1 MGTDDDDTVGVA
13 VGVAVAVVVGVA
25 VAVAV
30 GVGVAVAVA
39 VGVVVAV
46 VVAVAVGVAAA
57 VAVAVAVAVAAA
69 GEECEPMKRS
79 SRELLKSWWYQCSL
93 THDGPPRCGPRKE
106 AALRR
111 LRRRRV
117 RIWDR
122 ARHAF
127 ETDDMPTFLRLNNRL
142 ERHL

>member
-1 MGTDDDDTVGVA
+1 MAVVVV

-30 GVGVAVAVA
+30 GVGVAVA
-39 VGVVVAV
+39 VAV

>member
-1 MGTDDDDTVGVA
+1 VVVVEVAVAVAVGVA
-13 VGVAVAVVVGVA
+13 VGVVVAGVVTVAVAGVVVVVVVVEVAVAVAGRVVVVVTVGVA

-30 GVGVAVAVA
+30 
-39 VGVVVAV
+39 AV
-46 VVAVAVGVAAA
+46 VVVVK
-57 VAVAVAVAVAAA
+57 
-69 GEECEPMKRS
+69 EWEPMKRLR
-79 SRELLKSWWYQCSL
+79 RELTKSWWYRCSL

-117 RIWDR
+117 RIWNR

-127 ETDDMPTFLRLNNRL
+127 ETDDMPTFLKLNNRL

>member
-1 MGTDDDDTVGVA
+1 MAGVVVTRSDA
-13 VGVAVAVVVGVA
+13 GRVAVVVEFVVWLAGVFA
-25 VAVAV
+25 VEDREPM
-30 GVGVAVAVA
+30 
-39 VGVVVAV
+39 VVMMM
-46 VVAVAVGVAAA
+46 
-57 VAVAVAVAVAAA
+57 
-69 GEECEPMKRS
+69 MKRS
-79 SRELLKSWWYQCSL
+79 SRELTKSWWYQCSL

-127 ETDDMPTFLRLNNRL
+127 ETDDMPTFLKLNNRL